1 MGNNKK
7 QAKSAAENSIIII
20 AVFLVL
26 VAITLIASFA
36 VAKANKIDIT
46 ELVLNG
52 DIELQ
57 VGEEE
62 AVGFNVA
69 TAKTED
75 NDKVVAAVNRMKLVW
90 TVEDESVAV
99 YDDSEGVLRGVSE
112 GYTVLTLATEDG
124 KFSDSCTVTVVPAEA
139 EQTPESAAA
148 TAETANQ
155 YSDLLKR
162 AIPLICN
169 VWPFT
174 IWWATLFAL
183 LFIWQQ
189 GKSSFALFLL
199 AHLCEPNTIKIV
211 R

>member
-7 QAKSAAENSIIII
+7 RAKSAAENPIIII
-20 AVFLVL
+20 AVFLAL
-26 VAITLIASFA
+26 VAITLIASFS
-36 VAKANKIDIT
+36 VAKANKVDIT

-124 KFSDSCTVTVVPAEA
+124 KFSDSCTVTVVPAGA
-139 EQTPESAAA
+139 EQTPESAAT

-155 YSDLLKR
+155 
-162 AIPLICN
+162 
-169 VWPFT
+169 
-174 IWWATLFAL
+174 
-183 LFIWQQ
+183 
-189 GKSSFALFLL
+189 
-199 AHLCEPNTIKIV
+199 
-211 R
+211 

>member
-7 QAKSAAENSIIII
+7 RAKSAAENPIIII

-75 NDKVVAAVNRMKLVW
+75 NDKVVAAVNRLKLVW
-90 TVEDESVAV
+90 TVENESVAV

-112 GYTVLTLATEDG
+112 GSTVLTLATEDG

-139 EQTPESAAA
+139 GQT
-148 TAETANQ
+148 
-155 YSDLLKR
+155 R
-162 AIPLICN
+162 AMERGCAC
-169 VWPFT
+169 
-174 IWWATLFAL
+174 WADTGISRNNSRNGKLRNRGKGSLVSGFFAL
-183 LFIWQQ
+183 PFIWQQ
-189 GKSSFALFLL
+189 GKSSFALFSL

>member
-7 QAKSAAENSIIII
+7 RAKSAAENPIIII
-20 AVFLVL
+20 AVFLAL
-26 VAITLIASFA
+26 VAIALIASFS
-36 VAKANKIDIT
+36 VAKANKVDIT

-52 DIELQ
+52 NIELQ

-124 KFSDSCTVTVVPAEA
+124 KFSDSCTVTVVSAEA
-139 EQTPESAAA
+139 GQTLESAAA
-148 TAETANQ
+148 TVETANQ
-155 YSDLLKR
+155 
-162 AIPLICN
+162 
-169 VWPFT
+169 
-174 IWWATLFAL
+174 
-183 LFIWQQ
+183 
-189 GKSSFALFLL
+189 
-199 AHLCEPNTIKIV
+199 
-211 R
+211 

>member
-20 AVFLVL
+20 AIFLVL
-26 VAITLIASFA
+26 VAIALIASFA

-75 NDKVVAAVNRMKLVW
+75 NDKVVAAVNRLKLVW
-90 TVEDESVAV
+90 TVKTNLLRFTMTVKAYCEACLR
-99 YDDSEGVLRGVSE
+99 VLPS
-112 GYTVLTLATEDG
+112 
-124 KFSDSCTVTVVPAEA
+124 
-139 EQTPESAAA
+139 
-148 TAETANQ
+148 
-155 YSDLLKR
+155 
-162 AIPLICN
+162 
-169 VWPFT
+169 
-174 IWWATLFAL
+174 
-183 LFIWQQ
+183 
-189 GKSSFALFLL
+189 
-199 AHLCEPNTIKIV
+199 
-211 R
+211 

>member
-7 QAKSAAENSIIII
+7 RAKSAAENPIIII

-52 DIELQ
+52 DIQ

-75 NDKVVAAVNRMKLVW
+75 NDKVVAAVNRLKLVW
-90 TVEDESVAV
+90 TVENESVAV

-112 GYTVLTLATEDG
+112 GSTVLTLATEDG
-124 KFSDSCTVTVVPAEA
+124 KFSDSCIVNVVPAEA
-139 EQTPESAAA
+139 EQTPESAAT

-155 YSDLLKR
+155 
-162 AIPLICN
+162 
-169 VWPFT
+169 
-174 IWWATLFAL
+174 
-183 LFIWQQ
+183 
-189 GKSSFALFLL
+189 
-199 AHLCEPNTIKIV
+199 
-211 R
+211 

>member
-7 QAKSAAENSIIII
+7 RVKSAAENPIIII
-20 AVFLVL
+20 AVFLAL
-26 VAITLIASFA
+26 VAITLIVGFF
-36 VAKANKIDIT
+36 VAKANKVDIT

-75 NDKVVAAVNRMKLVW
+75 NDKVVAAVNRLKLVW
-90 TVEDESVAV
+90 TVENESVAV

-112 GYTVLTLATEDG
+112 GSTILTLATEDG
-124 KFSDSCTVTVVPAEA
+124 KFSDSCTVTVVSAEA
-139 EQTPESAAA
+139 GQTLESAAA

-155 YSDLLKR
+155 
-162 AIPLICN
+162 
-169 VWPFT
+169 
-174 IWWATLFAL
+174 
-183 LFIWQQ
+183 
-189 GKSSFALFLL
+189 
-199 AHLCEPNTIKIV
+199 
-211 R
+211 

>member
-7 QAKSAAENSIIII
+7 RAKSAAENPIIII
-20 AVFLVL
+20 AVFLAL
-26 VAITLIASFA
+26 VAITLIASFS
-36 VAKANKIDIT
+36 VAKANKVDIT

-124 KFSDSCTVTVVPAEA
+124 KFSGSCTVTVVPAEA
-139 EQTPESAAA
+139 EQRPESAAT

-155 YSDLLKR
+155 
-162 AIPLICN
+162 
-169 VWPFT
+169 
-174 IWWATLFAL
+174 
-183 LFIWQQ
+183 
-189 GKSSFALFLL
+189 
-199 AHLCEPNTIKIV
+199 
-211 R
+211 

>member
-7 QAKSAAENSIIII
+7 RAKSAAENPIIII
-20 AVFLVL
+20 AVFLAL
-26 VAITLIASFA
+26 VAITLIASFS
-36 VAKANKIDIT
+36 VAKANKVDIT

-124 KFSDSCTVTVVPAEA
+124 KFSDSCTVTVVPAGA
-139 EQTPESAAA
+139 EQTPESATT

-155 YSDLLKR
+155 
-162 AIPLICN
+162 
-169 VWPFT
+169 
-174 IWWATLFAL
+174 
-183 LFIWQQ
+183 
-189 GKSSFALFLL
+189 
-199 AHLCEPNTIKIV
+199 
-211 R
+211 

>member
-7 QAKSAAENSIIII
+7 QAKSAAENPIIII

-75 NDKVVAAVNRMKLVW
+75 NDKVVAAVNRLKLVW
-90 TVEDESVAV
+90 TVENESVAV

-112 GYTVLTLATEDG
+112 GSTVLTLATEDG
-124 KFSDSCTVTVVPAEA
+124 KFSDSCIVNVVPAEA
-139 EQTPESAAA
+139 GQTPESAAT

-155 YSDLLKR
+155 
-162 AIPLICN
+162 
-169 VWPFT
+169 
-174 IWWATLFAL
+174 
-183 LFIWQQ
+183 
-189 GKSSFALFLL
+189 
-199 AHLCEPNTIKIV
+199 
-211 R
+211 

>member
-7 QAKSAAENSIIII
+7 QAKSAAENPIIII

-75 NDKVVAAVNRMKLVW
+75 NDKVVAAVNRLKLVW
-90 TVEDESVAV
+90 TVENESVAV

-112 GYTVLTLATEDG
+112 GSNVLTLATEDG
-124 KFSDSCTVTVVPAEA
+124 KFSDSCIVNVVPAEA
-139 EQTPESAAA
+139 EQTPESAAT

-155 YSDLLKR
+155 
-162 AIPLICN
+162 
-169 VWPFT
+169 
-174 IWWATLFAL
+174 
-183 LFIWQQ
+183 
-189 GKSSFALFLL
+189 
-199 AHLCEPNTIKIV
+199 
-211 R
+211 

>member
-7 QAKSAAENSIIII
+7 RAKSAAENPIIII
-20 AVFLVL
+20 AIFLAL
-26 VAITLIASFA
+26 VAIALI
-36 VAKANKIDIT
+36 AKANKIDIT

-75 NDKVVAAVNRMKLVW
+75 NDKVVAAVNRLKLVW
-90 TVEDESVAV
+90 TVENESVAV

-112 GYTVLTLATEDG
+112 GSTILTLATEDG
-124 KFSDSCTVTVVPAEA
+124 KFSDSCTVTVVSAEA
-139 EQTPESAAA
+139 GQTLESAAA

-155 YSDLLKR
+155 
-162 AIPLICN
+162 
-169 VWPFT
+169 
-174 IWWATLFAL
+174 
-183 LFIWQQ
+183 
-189 GKSSFALFLL
+189 
-199 AHLCEPNTIKIV
+199 
-211 R
+211 

>member
-7 QAKSAAENSIIII
+7 RAKSAAENPIIII
-20 AVFLVL
+20 AVFLAL
-26 VAITLIASFA
+26 VAITLIASFS
-36 VAKANKIDIT
+36 VAKANKVDIT

-124 KFSDSCTVTVVPAEA
+124 KFSDSCTVTVVPAKA
-139 EQTPESAAA
+139 EQTPESAAT

-155 YSDLLKR
+155 
-162 AIPLICN
+162 
-169 VWPFT
+169 
-174 IWWATLFAL
+174 
-183 LFIWQQ
+183 
-189 GKSSFALFLL
+189 
-199 AHLCEPNTIKIV
+199 
-211 R
+211 

>member
-7 QAKSAAENSIIII
+7 QAKSAAENPTIII

-75 NDKVVAAVNRMKLVW
+75 NDKWWLPAVNRLKLVW
-90 TVEDESVAV
+90 TVENESVAV

-112 GYTVLTLATEDG
+112 GSTILTLATEDG

-139 EQTPESAAA
+139 GQTLESAAA
-148 TAETANQ
+148 TAETAN
-155 YSDLLKR
+155 
-162 AIPLICN
+162 
-169 VWPFT
+169 
-174 IWWATLFAL
+174 
-183 LFIWQQ
+183 
-189 GKSSFALFLL
+189 
-199 AHLCEPNTIKIV
+199 
-211 R
+211 

>member
-7 QAKSAAENSIIII
+7 QAKSAAENPIIII

-75 NDKVVAAVNRMKLVW
+75 NDKVVAAVNRLKLVW
-90 TVEDESVAV
+90 TVENESVAV

-112 GYTVLTLATEDG
+112 GFTILTLATEDG

-139 EQTPESAAA
+139 GQTLESAAA
-148 TAETANQ
+148 TAETAGR
-155 YSDLLKR
+155 R
-162 AIPLICN
+162 ATSWPSSPAASRRAGPRSSPPSGARGGAGTPARRQRAARGLHSELRP
-169 VWPFT
+169 VW
-174 IWWATLFAL
+174 
-183 LFIWQQ
+183 
-189 GKSSFALFLL
+189 S
-199 AHLCEPNTIKIV
+199 
-211 R
+211 

>member
-7 QAKSAAENSIIII
+7 QVKSAAENPIIII

-69 TAKTED
+69 T
-75 NDKVVAAVNRMKLVW
+75 VNRLKLVW
-90 TVEDESVAV
+90 TVENESVAV

-112 GYTVLTLATEDG
+112 GSTILTLATEDG
-124 KFSDSCTVTVVPAEA
+124 KFSDFCTVTVVPAEA
-139 EQTPESAAA
+139 GQPSPAAYVIGGSRPRGRSGGA
-148 TAETANQ
+148 GGAGRG
-155 YSDLLKR
+155 KR
-162 AIPLICN
+162 LAGRP
-169 VWPFT
+169 V
-174 IWWATLFAL
+174 AL
-183 LFIWQQ
+183 LHRPGI
-189 GKSSFALFLL
+189 GVK
-199 AHLCEPNTIKIV
+199 
-211 R
+211 

>member
-7 QAKSAAENSIIII
+7 RAKSAAENPIIII
-20 AVFLVL
+20 AIFLAL
-26 VAITLIASFA
+26 VAIALIASFA

-75 NDKVVAAVNRMKLVW
+75 NDKVVAAVNRLKLVW
-90 TVEDESVAV
+90 TVENESVAV

-112 GYTVLTLATEDG
+112 GSTILTLATEDG
-124 KFSDSCTVTVVPAEA
+124 KFSDYCTVTVVSAEA
-139 EQTPESAAA
+139 GQTLESAAA

-155 YSDLLKR
+155 
-162 AIPLICN
+162 
-169 VWPFT
+169 
-174 IWWATLFAL
+174 
-183 LFIWQQ
+183 
-189 GKSSFALFLL
+189 
-199 AHLCEPNTIKIV
+199 
-211 R
+211 

>member
-7 QAKSAAENSIIII
+7 RAKSAAENPIIII
-20 AVFLVL
+20 AVFLAL
-26 VAITLIASFA
+26 VAITLIASFS
-36 VAKANKIDIT
+36 VAKANKVDIT

-99 YDDSEGVLRGVSE
+99 YDDSKGVLRGVSE

-124 KFSDSCTVTVVPAEA
+124 EFSDSCTVTVVPAEA
-139 EQTPESAAA
+139 EQTPESAAT
-148 TAETANQ
+148 TAETAHQ
-155 YSDLLKR
+155 
-162 AIPLICN
+162 
-169 VWPFT
+169 
-174 IWWATLFAL
+174 
-183 LFIWQQ
+183 
-189 GKSSFALFLL
+189 
-199 AHLCEPNTIKIV
+199 
-211 R
+211 

>member
-7 QAKSAAENSIIII
+7 RAKSAAENPIIII
-20 AVFLVL
+20 AVFLAL
-26 VAITLIASFA
+26 VAIALIASFSI
-36 VAKANKIDIT
+36 AKANKVDIT

-139 EQTPESAAA
+139 GQTPESAA
-148 TAETANQ
+148 TTEETAN
-155 YSDLLKR
+155 
-162 AIPLICN
+162 
-169 VWPFT
+169 
-174 IWWATLFAL
+174 
-183 LFIWQQ
+183 
-189 GKSSFALFLL
+189 
-199 AHLCEPNTIKIV
+199 
-211 R
+211 

>member
-7 QAKSAAENSIIII
+7 RAKSAAENPIIII
-20 AVFLVL
+20 AVFLAL
-26 VAITLIASFA
+26 VAITLIASFS
-36 VAKANKIDIT
+36 VAKANKVDIT

-124 KFSDSCTVTVVPAEA
+124 KFSGSCTVTVVPAEA
-139 EQTPESAAA
+139 EQTPESAAT

-155 YSDLLKR
+155 
-162 AIPLICN
+162 
-169 VWPFT
+169 
-174 IWWATLFAL
+174 
-183 LFIWQQ
+183 
-189 GKSSFALFLL
+189 
-199 AHLCEPNTIKIV
+199 
-211 R
+211 

>member
-7 QAKSAAENSIIII
+7 RAKSAAENPIIII
-20 AVFLVL
+20 AVFLAL
-26 VAITLIASFA
+26 VAITLIASFS
-36 VAKANKIDIT
+36 VAKANKVDIT

-124 KFSDSCTVTVVPAEA
+124 KFSDFCTVTVVPAEA
-139 EQTPESAAA
+139 EQTPESAAT

-155 YSDLLKR
+155 
-162 AIPLICN
+162 
-169 VWPFT
+169 
-174 IWWATLFAL
+174 
-183 LFIWQQ
+183 
-189 GKSSFALFLL
+189 
-199 AHLCEPNTIKIV
+199 
-211 R
+211 

>member
-7 QAKSAAENSIIII
+7 RAKSAAENPIIII

-75 NDKVVAAVNRMKLVW
+75 NDKVVAAVNRLKLVW
-90 TVEDESVAV
+90 TVENESVAV

-112 GYTVLTLATEDG
+112 GSTVLTLATEDG

-139 EQTPESAAA
+139 GQTRAMERGCACWANGGRHRNQPQQQQKRQIEKSRQGFFGERLFCASFYLAA
-148 TAETANQ
+148 
-155 YSDLLKR
+155 
-162 AIPLICN
+162 
-169 VWPFT
+169 
-174 IWWATLFAL
+174 
-183 LFIWQQ
+183 
-189 GKSSFALFLL
+189 GK
-199 AHLCEPNTIKIV
+199 I
-211 R
+211 

>member
-7 QAKSAAENSIIII
+7 RAKSAAENPIIII

-36 VAKANKIDIT
+36 GAKANKIDIT

-69 TAKTED
+69 AKTED

-139 EQTPESAAA
+139 EQTPESAVT

-155 YSDLLKR
+155 
-162 AIPLICN
+162 
-169 VWPFT
+169 
-174 IWWATLFAL
+174 
-183 LFIWQQ
+183 
-189 GKSSFALFLL
+189 
-199 AHLCEPNTIKIV
+199 
-211 R
+211 

>member
-7 QAKSAAENSIIII
+7 RAKSAAENPIIII
-20 AVFLVL
+20 AVFLAL
-26 VAITLIASFA
+26 VAITLIASFS
-36 VAKANKIDIT
+36 VAKANKVDIT

-112 GYTVLTLATEDG
+112 GYTVLTLATENG

-139 EQTPESAAA
+139 KQTPESAAT

-155 YSDLLKR
+155 
-162 AIPLICN
+162 
-169 VWPFT
+169 
-174 IWWATLFAL
+174 
-183 LFIWQQ
+183 
-189 GKSSFALFLL
+189 
-199 AHLCEPNTIKIV
+199 
-211 R
+211 